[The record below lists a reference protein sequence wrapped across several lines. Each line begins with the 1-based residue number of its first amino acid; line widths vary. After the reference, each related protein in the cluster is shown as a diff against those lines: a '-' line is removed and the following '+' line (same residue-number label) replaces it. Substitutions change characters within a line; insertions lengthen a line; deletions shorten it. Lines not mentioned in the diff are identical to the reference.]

1 MALGKKTK
9 RVVDAEGVAHVN
21 ATFNNT
27 LITITDAHGNAVSW
41 GTAGKAGFK
50 GSKKSTPFA
59 ATVAGEQCAREAM
72 SAGVRRVHVRVQGP
86 GSGRESAIQ
95 ALAAAG
101 LQVKSIKDVT
111 PIPHNGC
118 RPPKRRRVGSMR
130 YTGPSCRQCRREG
143 TKLFLKGTKCFT
155 EKCPVERR
163 PYAPG
168 QHGQNTARR
177 RKVSE
182 YAKQLREK
190 QKIKRIYGLS
200 ERQFRNTFER
210 VSTLPGVTGHNLLAA
225 LESRLDNIVYRMGF
239 AASRKAARQL
249 IRHRHVEVNGKSV
262 DVPSFVVE
270 PGQEVRV
277 RQKSRELVIVQAALE
292 VAARGASPAWIAVDK
307 DTFSGRMLER
317 PQRQS
322 IPIAAQEQ
330 LVVELYSK

>member
-1 MALGKKTK
+1 
-9 RVVDAEGVAHVN
+9 
-21 ATFNNT
+21 
-27 LITITDAHGNAVSW
+27 
-41 GTAGKAGFK
+41 
-50 GSKKSTPFA
+50 
-59 ATVAGEQCAREAM
+59 
-72 SAGVRRVHVRVQGP
+72 
-86 GSGRESAIQ
+86 
-95 ALAAAG
+95 
-101 LQVKSIKDVT
+101 
-111 PIPHNGC
+111 
-118 RPPKRRRVGSMR
+118 MR

-168 QHGQNTARR
+168 QHGQSTARR
-177 RKVSE
+177 KKMSE

-239 AASRKAARQL
+239 ASSRKAARQL

-262 DVPSFVVE
+262 DIPSFVVE
-270 PGQEVRV
+270 PGQEIRV
-277 RQKSRELVIVQAALE
+277 RQKSRELVLVKEALE

>member
-1 MALGKKTK
+1 
-9 RVVDAEGVAHVN
+9 
-21 ATFNNT
+21 
-27 LITITDAHGNAVSW
+27 
-41 GTAGKAGFK
+41 
-50 GSKKSTPFA
+50 
-59 ATVAGEQCAREAM
+59 
-72 SAGVRRVHVRVQGP
+72 
-86 GSGRESAIQ
+86 
-95 ALAAAG
+95 
-101 LQVKSIKDVT
+101 
-111 PIPHNGC
+111 
-118 RPPKRRRVGSMR
+118 MR

-168 QHGQNTARR
+168 QHGQSTARR
-177 RKVSE
+177 KKMSE

-190 QKIKRIYGLS
+190 QKIKRIYGIS
-200 ERQFRNTFER
+200 EKQFRNTFER

-239 AASRKAARQL
+239 ASSRKAARQL

-262 DVPSFVVE
+262 DIPSFVVQ
-270 PGQEVRV
+270 PGQEIRV
-277 RQKSRELVIVQAALE
+277 RQQSRELVLVKEALE

-307 DTFSGRMLER
+307 DTCSGRMLER